1 MKKPEAAIIDFG
13 SEKITVLVGRSSQEG
28 NLLITTRTESPYAGF
43 ADGELLE
50 PDAVL
55 QSLSRAV
62 NAAEQESGLQI
73 RDVYV
78 GVPGEFTSVSTN
90 ETTLSFKT
98 RKKITQEEMNMVYD
112 YANKFG
118 RSTKYTLMSRSPIY
132 YQLDDGRAVVDP
144 MNQMSSSLYGQVS
157 YLFVENNFKN
167 VVSMAL
173 KNLGMQRFEFL
184 SGNLAEALFLIEPQ
198 VRDRCAILIDIG
210 YITSSIMLVKGDGLL
225 FLKSFSIGSGH
236 IAADLSTVLEIGF
249 DEAQK
254 LLGKVNLNLDFD
266 ANDVYSVGKNYPA
279 QKVNAIV
286 EARVEDIA
294 EKLKQCFSSCEME
307 FPQETPVFLTGG
319 GLAYLKGGANA
330 LSGYLGRPVTL
341 LTSDYNETKDP
352 ASASAYG
359 VLDLAIK
366 QVKKRPM
373 SFWTKLFG

>member
-118 RSTKYTLMSRSPIY
+118 RSTKYTSMSRSPIY

-249 DEAQK
+249 DEAKK

-266 ANDVYSVGKNYPA
+266 ANDVYSVGKT
-279 QKVNAIV
+279 I
-286 EARVEDIA
+286 RH
-294 EKLKQCFSSCEME
+294 
-307 FPQETPVFLTGG
+307 
-319 GLAYLKGGANA
+319 
-330 LSGYLGRPVTL
+330 
-341 LTSDYNETKDP
+341 
-352 ASASAYG
+352 
-359 VLDLAIK
+359 
-366 QVKKRPM
+366 KR
-373 SFWTKLFG
+373 